1 MKFSNLLTAVAV
13 AAAGLVVAPV
23 AAQAG
28 TAAAGSV
35 VSANKLTDFG
45 SRSSTTVRSEENL
58 SGGLLVV
65 LLLAIG
71 AGGYGLYKAIDKND
85 KSRGAN

>member
-1 MKFSNLLTAVAV
+1 MKFSNLLTAV

-45 SRSSTTVRSEENL
+45 SRSSTAVRSEENL

-65 LLLAIG
+65 LLLAVG
-71 AGGYGLYKAIDKND
+71 AGGYGLYKAIDKDD